1 MTQERQQRRTST
13 LFQEPVHMLV
23 MHEVSNQSV
32 IKDVRESETVCTS
45 HYSQFELQTETIF
58 TNQPCPC
65 QNIYAVSWYR
75 LCDRLSLKGREVV
88 GKKT

>member
-1 MTQERQQRRTST
+1 MLIVMTQERQQRRTST

-45 HYSQFELQTETIF
+45 HYSQFKRSCWKKDVERR
-58 TNQPCPC
+58 
-65 QNIYAVSWYR
+65 AVSR
-75 LCDRLSLKGREVV
+75 LLKRRSEVIREM
-88 GKKT
+88 T